1 MPEETFEILE
11 SPAHSAKIKV
21 IGVGGAGG
29 NAVEHMIKRNV
40 TGVDYYCANT
50 DAQALGLLSV
60 TNKIQLG
67 SKITRGLGAGA
78 DPDVGRAAALED
90 REQIREVLQGA
101 DMVFIAAGMG
111 GGTGTGAAPVIAEVA
126 RDMGVLTVAIVNR
139 PFPFEQQKR
148 IAVAEKGVVDLA
160 RHVDSLIIVP
170 NAKLLEVLPA
180 DTTIVNAFA
189 AANDVLLDAV
199 KGISDIITKPG
210 HINVDFADVKTV
222 MSKRGMAMMG
232 TGVASRDDPNPGGAA
247 ARAAIS
253 SPLLENVDI
262 GSAAGILINV
272 SGGEHLT
279 LSDLT
284 AVGEVTREVCDLD
297 GDMLISG
304 MVVEPE
310 LGDKVQVT
318 LVATGLHGRSFQ
330 QETEEDTSERAPR
343 GAEDG
348 GPRRAAR
355 RPVRETETAV
365 AAQGST
371 FRSAG
376 RDDGRAQGLRGQ
388 TVERSRGVAGGAE
401 PVAIER
407 ASAKKA
413 ANDGPPNLDYLDIPA
428 FLRWNVD

>member
-1 MPEETFEILE
+1 MAERTETFEILE
-11 SPAHSAKIKV
+11 SPIHAAKIKV

-29 NAVEHMIKRNV
+29 NAVEHMINRKV
-40 TGVDYYCANT
+40 TGIEYYCANT

-60 TNKIQLG
+60 GNKIQLG

-90 REQIREVLQGA
+90 REQIVEILQGA

-126 RDMGVLTVAIVNR
+126 KDMGLLTVAIVNR
-139 PFPFEQQKR
+139 PFPFEQRKR
-148 IAVAEKGVVDLA
+148 ISVAEKGVVDLA
-160 RHVDSLIIVP
+160 DHVDSLIIVP
-170 NAKLLEVLPA
+170 NAKLLEVLPP
-180 DTTIVNAFA
+180 DTTIVKAFE
-189 AANDVLLDAV
+189 AANDVLHDAV

-232 TGVASRDDPNPGGAA
+232 TGIASRDDSNPGGAA

-253 SPLLENVDI
+253 SPLLENIDVS
-262 GSAAGILINV
+262 SASGILINV

-279 LSDLT
+279 LNDLT

-297 GDMLISG
+297 DDMLISG
-304 MVVEPE
+304 MVVDPE

-318 LVATGLHGRSFQ
+318 LVATGLWGKAFQPHGGL
-330 QETEEDTSERAPR
+330 EEVGAELAPR
-343 GAEDG
+343 DGQPRQPQRPGRRSSMRGA
-348 GPRRAAR
+348 
-355 RPVRETETAV
+355 
-365 AAQGST
+365 
-371 FRSAG
+371 AG
-376 RDDGRAQGLRGQ
+376 EQERAQGPRGKDAA
-388 TVERSRGVAGGAE
+388 RSKEAAPPE
-401 PVAIER
+401 PVALDR
-407 ASAKKA
+407 AKAKKA
-413 ANDGPPNLDYLDIPA
+413 ANEAPANLDYLDIPA

>member
-1 MPEETFEILE
+1 MAERTETFEILE
-11 SPAHSAKIKV
+11 SPIHAAKIKV

-29 NAVEHMIKRNV
+29 NAVEHMINRSV
-40 TGVDYYCANT
+40 TGIEYYCANT

-60 TNKIQLG
+60 TNKFQLG

-78 DPDVGRAAALED
+78 DPDIGRAAALED
-90 REQIREVLQGA
+90 REQIAEILQGA

-126 RDMGVLTVAIVNR
+126 RDMGVLTVAVVNR
-139 PFPFEQQKR
+139 PFPFEQRKR
-148 IAVAEKGVVDLA
+148 ISVAEKGVLDLA

-170 NAKLLEVLPA
+170 NSKLLEVLPP
-180 DTTIVNAFA
+180 DTTIIKAFE
-189 AANDVLLDAV
+189 AANDVLHDAV

-232 TGVASRDDPNPGGAA
+232 TGIASRDDSNPGGAA

-253 SPLLENVDI
+253 SPLLENIDI
-262 GSAAGILINV
+262 SSAGGILINV

-297 GDMLISG
+297 DDMLISG
-304 MVVEPE
+304 MVVDPE

-318 LVATGLHGRSFQ
+318 LVATGLWGKAFQAEGLEEAGPERS
-330 QETEEDTSERAPR
+330 PR
-343 GAEDG
+343 DEQSQDPQRPG
-348 GPRRAAR
+348 R
-355 RPVRETETAV
+355 RPSVQGGTGAGMRQGAREQEK
-365 AAQGST
+365 S
-371 FRSAG
+371 RE
-376 RDDGRAQGLRGQ
+376 LRGKSMESQ
-388 TVERSRGVAGGAE
+388 REAASAE
-401 PVAIER
+401 PVALDR
-407 ASAKKA
+407 TKAKKA
-413 ANDGPPNLDYLDIPA
+413 GNEGPPNLDYLDIPA

>member
-1 MPEETFEILE
+1 MPEKTETFEILE
-11 SPAHSAKIKV
+11 SPICAASIKV
-21 IGVGGAGG
+21 VGVGGAGG
-29 NAVEHMIKRNV
+29 NAVEHMINRKV
-40 TGVDYYCANT
+40 TGVDYVCANT

-60 TNKIQLG
+60 SNKIQLG

-78 DPDVGRAAALED
+78 DPEVGRAAALED
-90 REQIREVLQGA
+90 REQIREILQGA

-126 RDMGVLTVAIVNR
+126 RDMGLLTVAIVNR
-139 PFPFEQQKR
+139 PFPFEQHKR
-148 IAVAEKGVVDLA
+148 IAVAEKGIVDLA
-160 RHVDSLIIVP
+160 ENVDSLIIVP
-170 NAKLLEVLPA
+170 NAKLLEVLPP
-180 DTTIVNAFA
+180 DTTVVNAFA
-189 AANDVLLDAV
+189 AANDVLHDAV

-262 GSAAGILINV
+262 SSSGGILLNV

-284 AVGEVTREVCDLD
+284 AVGDVTREVCDLD

-318 LVATGLHGRSFQ
+318 LVATGLRGKPFQ
-330 QETEEDTSERAPR
+330 EEEEDQALDSAPH
-343 GAEDG
+343 GVEAK
-348 GPRRAAR
+348 GPRRSAR
-355 RPVRETETAV
+355 RPAEERESARDHER
-365 AAQGST
+365 AQGS
-371 FRSAG
+371 R
-376 RDDGRAQGLRGQ
+376 GRAG
-388 TVERSRGVAGGAE
+388 TRSRDSSAAE
-401 PVAIER
+401 PIAIDQ

-413 ANDGPPNLDYLDIPA
+413 ANDGPANLDYLDIPA

>member
-1 MPEETFEILE
+1 MSERTETFEILE
-11 SPAHSAKIKV
+11 SPIHAAKIKV

-29 NAVEHMIKRNV
+29 NAVEHMINRNV

-50 DAQALGLLSV
+50 DAQALGLLSASS
-60 TNKIQLG
+60 KIQLG

-78 DPDVGRAAALED
+78 DPEVGRAAALED
-90 REQIREVLQGA
+90 REQIREILHEA

-148 IAVAEKGVVDLA
+148 ITVAEKGVVDLA
-160 RHVDSLIIVP
+160 HHVDSLIIVP
-170 NAKLLEVLPA
+170 NAKLLEVLPP
-180 DTTIVNAFA
+180 DTTIIKAFE
-189 AANDVLLDAV
+189 AANDVLHDAV

-232 TGVASRDDPNPGGAA
+232 TGIASRDDANPGAAA

-253 SPLLENVDI
+253 SPLLENIDI
-262 GSAAGILINV
+262 SSAGGILMNV

-284 AVGEVTREVCDLD
+284 AVGEVTREICDLD
-297 GDMLISG
+297 DDMLISG
-304 MVVEPE
+304 MVVDSE

-318 LVATGLHGRSFQ
+318 LVATGLKGKAFHEPG
-330 QETEEDTSERAPR
+330 QEEEKSEEPQTGQPKRPT
-343 GAEDG
+343 
-348 GPRRAAR
+348 R
-355 RPVRETETAV
+355 RPVAQAGTAGSVRQGAREQERRSQGAERDSDSV
-365 AAQGST
+365 AA
-371 FRSAG
+371 
-376 RDDGRAQGLRGQ
+376 
-388 TVERSRGVAGGAE
+388 AE
-401 PVAIER
+401 PVSINR

-413 ANDGPPNLDYLDIPA
+413 ADDGPGNLDYLDIPA

>member
-1 MPEETFEILE
+1 MAERTETFEILE
-11 SPAHSAKIKV
+11 NPIDAAKIKV

-29 NAVEHMIKRNV
+29 NAVEHMINRRV
-40 TGVDYYCANT
+40 TGIEYYSANT

-90 REQIREVLQGA
+90 REQIVEILQGA

-139 PFPFEQQKR
+139 PFPFEQKKR
-148 IAVAEKGVVDLA
+148 ISVAEKGVLDLA
-160 RHVDSLIIVP
+160 GHVDSLIIVP
-170 NAKLLEVLPA
+170 NAKLLEVLPP
-180 DTTIVNAFA
+180 DTTIVKAFE
-189 AANDVLLDAV
+189 AANDVLHDAV
-199 KGISDIITKPG
+199 KSISDIITKPG

-232 TGVASRDDPNPGGAA
+232 TGIASRDDSNPGGAA

-253 SPLLENVDI
+253 SPLLENIDI
-262 GSAAGILINV
+262 SSAGGILINV

-297 GDMLISG
+297 DDMLISG
-304 MVVEPE
+304 MVVDPE

-318 LVATGLHGRSFQ
+318 LVATGLWGKAFQAHGL
-330 QETEEDTSERAPR
+330 EEAESERSPRDGQAQDLQRPGRRPSAQGGAGAGMRQGAREQEKSQGPR
-343 GAEDG
+343 GKSTE
-348 GPRRAAR
+348 RQREAA
-355 RPVRETETAV
+355 
-365 AAQGST
+365 S
-371 FRSAG
+371 
-376 RDDGRAQGLRGQ
+376 
-388 TVERSRGVAGGAE
+388 AE
-401 PVAIER
+401 PISLDR
-407 ASAKKA
+407 AKAKKA
-413 ANDGPPNLDYLDIPA
+413 SSEGPANLDYLDIPA

>member
-1 MPEETFEILE
+1 MTERTETFEILE
-11 SPAHSAKIKV
+11 SPIHAAKIKV

-29 NAVEHMIKRNV
+29 NAVEHMINRNV

-50 DAQALGLLSV
+50 DAQALGLLSASS
-60 TNKIQLG
+60 KIQLG

-78 DPDVGRAAALED
+78 DPEVGRAAALED
-90 REQIREVLQGA
+90 REQIREILHDA

-148 IAVAEKGVVDLA
+148 ITVAEKGVVDLA
-160 RHVDSLIIVP
+160 QHVDSLIIVP
-170 NAKLLEVLPA
+170 NAKLLEVLPP
-180 DTTIVNAFA
+180 DTTIIKAFE
-189 AANDVLLDAV
+189 AANDVLHDAV
-199 KGISDIITKPG
+199 KGISNIITKPG

-232 TGVASRDDPNPGGAA
+232 TGIASRDDANPGGAA

-253 SPLLENVDI
+253 SPLLENIDI
-262 GSAAGILINV
+262 SSAGGILMNV

-297 GDMLISG
+297 DDMLISG
-304 MVVEPE
+304 MVVDPE

-318 LVATGLHGRSFQ
+318 LVATGLKGKAFHVPGRG
-330 QETEEDTSERAPR
+330 EEA
-343 GAEDG
+343 AEPEPQTG
-348 GPRRAAR
+348 QPQGPQRSAR
-355 RPVRETETAV
+355 RPVAQAGTA
-365 AAQGST
+365 G
-371 FRSAG
+371 SAG
-376 RDDGRAQGLRGQ
+376 QGAREQERRRQDAGRVSDSA
-388 TVERSRGVAGGAE
+388 AAAE
-401 PVAIER
+401 PVAIDR

-413 ANDGPPNLDYLDIPA
+413 ANDGPANLDYLDIPA

>member
-1 MPEETFEILE
+1 MAERTETFEILE
-11 SPAHSAKIKV
+11 SPIHAAKIKV

-29 NAVEHMIKRNV
+29 NAVEHMINRKV
-40 TGVDYYCANT
+40 TGIEYYCANT

-60 TNKIQLG
+60 TNKFQLG

-90 REQIREVLQGA
+90 REQIAEILQGA

-126 RDMGVLTVAIVNR
+126 RDMGVLTVAVVNR
-139 PFPFEQQKR
+139 PFPFEQRKR
-148 IAVAEKGVVDLA
+148 ISVAEKGVLDLA

-170 NAKLLEVLPA
+170 NAKLLEVLPP
-180 DTTIVNAFA
+180 DTTIIKAFE
-189 AANDVLLDAV
+189 AANDVLHDAV

-232 TGVASRDDPNPGGAA
+232 TGIASRDDSNPGGAA

-253 SPLLENVDI
+253 SPLLENIDI
-262 GSAAGILINV
+262 SSAGGILINV

-297 GDMLISG
+297 DDMLISG
-304 MVVEPE
+304 MVVDPE

-318 LVATGLHGRSFQ
+318 LVATGLWGKAFQ
-330 QETEEDTSERAPR
+330 TDGLEEAGSEQSPR
-343 GAEDG
+343 DEQTRDPQRPG
-348 GPRRAAR
+348 R
-355 RPVRETETAV
+355 RPSV
-365 AAQGST
+365 QGG
-371 FRSAG
+371 AG
-376 RDDGRAQGLRGQ
+376 AGMRQGARDQEKARDLRGKS
-388 TVERSRGVAGGAE
+388 TERQREAASAE
-401 PVAIER
+401 PVALDR
-407 ASAKKA
+407 AKAKKA
-413 ANDGPPNLDYLDIPA
+413 GNEGPPNLDYLDIPA

>member
-11 SPAHSAKIKV
+11 SPIHSAKIKV

-29 NAVEHMIKRNV
+29 NAVDHMLNRNV

-50 DAQALGLLSV
+50 DAQALGLLNVS
-60 TNKIQLG
+60 NKIQLG

-78 DPDVGRAAALED
+78 DPEVGRAAALED
-90 REQIREVLQGA
+90 REQIREILQGA

-148 IAVAEKGVVDLA
+148 ITVAEKGVGDLA

-170 NAKLLEVLPA
+170 NSKLLEVLPP

-284 AVGEVTREVCDLD
+284 AVGDVTREVCDLE

-304 MVVEPE
+304 MVVEPD

-318 LVATGLHGRSFQ
+318 LVATGLNGKPFQ
-330 QETEEDTSERAPR
+330 QEDEKDSPGQPLRS
-343 GAEDG
+343 AESA
-348 GPRRAAR
+348 GPKRPAR
-355 RPVRETETAV
+355 RPVREKEAV
-365 AAQGST
+365 GMSGSGLGQ
-371 FRSAG
+371 SG
-376 RDDGRAQGLRGQ
+376 REDNRAQGLRGQ
-388 TVERSRGVAGGAE
+388 TADRSREGAGAE
-401 PVAIER
+401 PVAIDR

-413 ANDGPPNLDYLDIPA
+413 ADDGSPNLDYLDIPA

>member
-1 MPEETFEILE
+1 MAERTETFEILE
-11 SPAHSAKIKV
+11 SPIHAAKIKV

-29 NAVEHMIKRNV
+29 NAVEHMINRKV
-40 TGVDYYCANT
+40 TGIEYYCANT

-60 TNKIQLG
+60 TNKFQLG

-90 REQIREVLQGA
+90 REQIAEILQGA

-126 RDMGVLTVAIVNR
+126 RDMGVLTVAVVNR
-139 PFPFEQQKR
+139 PFPFEQRKR
-148 IAVAEKGVVDLA
+148 ISVAEKGVLDLA

-170 NAKLLEVLPA
+170 NAKLLEVLPP
-180 DTTIVNAFA
+180 DTTIIKAFE
-189 AANDVLLDAV
+189 AANDVLHDAV

-232 TGVASRDDPNPGGAA
+232 TGIASRDDSNPGGAA

-253 SPLLENVDI
+253 SPLLENIDI
-262 GSAAGILINV
+262 SSAGGILINV

-297 GDMLISG
+297 DDMLISG
-304 MVVEPE
+304 MVVDPE

-318 LVATGLHGRSFQ
+318 LVATGLWGKAFQ
-330 QETEEDTSERAPR
+330 ADGLEEAGSERSPR
-343 GAEDG
+343 DEQTQDPQRPG
-348 GPRRAAR
+348 R
-355 RPVRETETAV
+355 RPSE
-365 AAQGST
+365 QGG
-371 FRSAG
+371 AG
-376 RDDGRAQGLRGQ
+376 AGMRQGARDQEKSRDLRGKS
-388 TVERSRGVAGGAE
+388 TERQREAASAE
-401 PVAIER
+401 PVALDR
-407 ASAKKA
+407 AKAKKA
-413 ANDGPPNLDYLDIPA
+413 GNEGPPNLDYLDIPA

>member
-1 MPEETFEILE
+1 MAERTETFEILE
-11 SPAHSAKIKV
+11 SPIHAAKIKV

-29 NAVEHMIKRNV
+29 NAVEHMINRKV
-40 TGVDYYCANT
+40 TGIEYYCANT

-60 TNKIQLG
+60 TNKFQLG
-67 SKITRGLGAGA
+67 SKLTRGLGAGA
-78 DPDVGRAAALED
+78 DPDDGRAAPLED
-90 REQIREVLQGA
+90 RAQIAEILQGA

-126 RDMGVLTVAIVNR
+126 RDMGVLTVAVVNR
-139 PFPFEQQKR
+139 PFPFEQRKR
-148 IAVAEKGVVDLA
+148 ISVAEKGVLDLA

-170 NAKLLEVLPA
+170 NAKLLEVLPP
-180 DTTIVNAFA
+180 DTTIIKAFE
-189 AANDVLLDAV
+189 AANDVLHDAV

-232 TGVASRDDPNPGGAA
+232 TGIASRDDSNPGGAA

-253 SPLLENVDI
+253 SPLLENIDI
-262 GSAAGILINV
+262 SSAGGILINV

-297 GDMLISG
+297 DDMLISG
-304 MVVEPE
+304 MVVDPE

-318 LVATGLHGRSFQ
+318 LVATGLWGKAFQ
-330 QETEEDTSERAPR
+330 TDGLEEAGSEQSPR
-343 GAEDG
+343 DEQTRDPQRPG
-348 GPRRAAR
+348 R
-355 RPVRETETAV
+355 RPSV
-365 AAQGST
+365 QGG
-371 FRSAG
+371 AG
-376 RDDGRAQGLRGQ
+376 AGMRQGARDQEKARDLRGKS
-388 TVERSRGVAGGAE
+388 TERQREAASAE
-401 PVAIER
+401 PVALDR
-407 ASAKKA
+407 AKAKKA
-413 ANDGPPNLDYLDIPA
+413 GNEGPPNLDYLDIPA

>member
-1 MPEETFEILE
+1 MAERTETFEILE
-11 SPAHSAKIKV
+11 SPIHAAKIKV

-29 NAVEHMIKRNV
+29 NAVEHMINRRV
-40 TGVDYYCANT
+40 TGIEYYCANT

-60 TNKIQLG
+60 TNKFQLG

-90 REQIREVLQGA
+90 REQIVEILQGA

-139 PFPFEQQKR
+139 PFPFEQRKR
-148 IAVAEKGVVDLA
+148 ISVAEKGVLDLA
-160 RHVDSLIIVP
+160 GHVDSLIIVP
-170 NAKLLEVLPA
+170 NAKLLEVLPP
-180 DTTIVNAFA
+180 DTTIIKAFE
-189 AANDVLLDAV
+189 AANDVLHDAV

-232 TGVASRDDPNPGGAA
+232 TGIASRDDSNPGGAA

-253 SPLLENVDI
+253 SPLLENIDI
-262 GSAAGILINV
+262 SSAGGILINV

-279 LSDLT
+279 LNDLT

-297 GDMLISG
+297 DDMLISG
-304 MVVEPE
+304 MVVDPE

-318 LVATGLHGRSFQ
+318 LVATGLWGKAFQAHGI
-330 QETEEDTSERAPR
+330 EEAGSERSPR
-343 GAEDG
+343 DEQPQEPQRQG
-348 GPRRAAR
+348 R
-355 RPVRETETAV
+355 RPSMHAGAGANTR
-365 AAQGST
+365 QG
-371 FRSAG
+371 AG
-376 RDDGRAQGLRGQ
+376 EQEKSQGLRGKS
-388 TVERSRGVAGGAE
+388 TERHREAASAE
-401 PVAIER
+401 PVALDR
-407 ASAKKA
+407 AKAKKA
-413 ANDGPPNLDYLDIPA
+413 SNEGPPNLDYLDIPA